1 MNRKQLSNAENATE
15 RGVELKHFILSGS
28 KSGFCD
34 VKVAFAGTPGYLLSD
49 KTSENSALMRRKTS
63 RHEIYFVARIFS
75 LKMLFSQQRL
85 GIVFFSVLSVF
96 YTDTHQC
103 SE

>member
-1 MNRKQLSNAENATE
+1 MRIGTE
-15 RGVELKHFILSGS
+15 TFILSGS